1 MIWLCRDC
9 DASERLAPE
18 AKQPA
23 RCLVCRSPRLVRH
36 EELDRLSIAHLDC
49 DAFYASVEKRD
60 DPALANRPV
69 IVGGGHR
76 GVVSAACYV
85 ARTFG
90 VRSAM
95 PMFKALELCP
105 NAAVVWPNME
115 KYSRVGR
122 QIRRMMETITPLVEP
137 LSIDEAFLDL
147 TGTESLHGATPAA
160 TLVRLVR
167 RVEREIGVTIS
178 VGLSYNKFLAKFAS
192 ELDKPRGFACVGA
205 EEAVDLLA
213 PRSVGTIWG
222 VGPSMLKRLTV
233 DGVTRIGDLQ
243 TLDRFTLA
251 RRYGS
256 MGDRLYHFARGI
268 DDRVVTPSRPTKSV
282 SAETTF
288 DADIA
293 DLEEIERRL
302 WPLSEKVASRL
313 LRADVAAGTVTLK
326 LKTSDF
332 RTLTRQRQVERPTQS
347 ADQLWRTAVQLLQE
361 ESEGQRYR
369 LIGVG
374 GDQLHHLALV
384 DGDLFEG
391 RDPD

>member
-1 MIWLCRDC
+1 MIFH
-9 DASERLAPE
+9 SELE
-18 AKQPA
+18 T
-23 RCLVCRSPRLVRH
+23 
-36 EELDRLSIAHLDC
+36 LSVAHLDC

-60 DPALANRPV
+60 DPSLANRPV

-105 NAAVVWPNME
+105 HAAVVRPNME

-122 QIRRMMETITPLVEP
+122 QIREMMQAATPLVEP

-147 TGTESLHGATPAA
+147 TGLEAVHGAPAA
-160 TLVRLVR
+160 VTLVRLVR
-167 RVEREIGVTIS
+167 RIEREAGVTVS

-205 EEAVDLLA
+205 AEAISLLA
-213 PRSVGTIWG
+213 PRSVGAIWG
-222 VGPSMLKRLTV
+222 VGPAMLKRLTA
-233 DGVTRIGDLQ
+233 DGLTRIGDLQ
-243 TLDRFTLA
+243 QLDRFTLA
-251 RRYGS
+251 RRYGG

-268 DDRVVTPSRPTKSV
+268 DDRRVTPYRPAKSV

-288 DADIA
+288 DHDVS
-293 DLEEIERRL
+293 DLDEIERRL
-302 WPLSEKVASRL
+302 RPLADKVASRL
-313 LRADVAAGTVTLK
+313 VKARVAAGTVTLK
-326 LKTSDF
+326 LKTADF
-332 RTLTRQRQVERPTQS
+332 RTITRQRQLERPTQDG
-347 ADQLWRTAVQLLQE
+347 DQLWRTSALLLQE
-361 ESEGQRYR
+361 EGEGARYR

-374 GDQLHHLALV
+374 GDQLFDQAVV
-384 DGDLFEG
+384 DSDLFE
-391 RDPD
+391 

>member
-1 MIWLCRDC
+1 MTWLCRDC
-9 DASERLAPE
+9 DTSSKRAETNIL
-18 AKQPA
+18 PA
-23 RCLVCRSPRLVRH
+23 RCPACRSPRLLQH
-36 EELDRLSIAHLDC
+36 PELSQLTIAHLDC

-60 DPALANRPV
+60 DPSLINRPV

-76 GVVSAACYV
+76 GVVAAACYV

-105 NAAVVWPNME
+105 SAAVVRPNME

-122 QIRRMMETITPLVEP
+122 QIRQLMEAATPLVEP

-147 TGTESLHGATPAA
+147 TGMDEIHGACAA
-160 TLVRLVR
+160 VTMVRLVR
-167 RVEREIGVTIS
+167 RIEQDAGVTVS

-205 EEAVDLLA
+205 AEAQALLA

-222 VGPSMLKRLTV
+222 VGPAMLKRLTS
-233 DGVTRIGDLQ
+233 DGITRIGDLQ
-243 TLDRFTLA
+243 TIDRFTLA
-251 RRYGS
+251 RRYGG
-256 MGDRLYHFARGI
+256 MGDRLYHFARGV
-268 DDRVVTPSRPTKSV
+268 DDRRVTASRPAKSV

-288 DADIA
+288 ET
-293 DLEEIERRL
+293 DLSDVDEIERRL
-302 WPLSEKVASRL
+302 WPMSEKVAARL
-313 LRADVAAGTVTLK
+313 TRSGVAAGVITLK

-332 RTLTRQRQVERPTQS
+332 RTLTRQRQLDRHSQS
-347 ADQLWRTAVQLLQE
+347 AALIWRTAVQLLME
-361 ESEGQRYR
+361 AADGQSFR

-374 GDQLHHLALV
+374 GDQLLDLAS
-384 DGDLFEG
+384 GGPIDLF
-391 RDPD
+391 DI